1 MPPWMSGDSG
11 RQSMQMLGRCSACWP
26 SCRSPVQCRGICVRP
41 QAAAEVLNKEQMAEM
56 MMAAGRKQYGSCWA
70 YRALGRQVPA
80 QRVADPGNIDA
91 ARLSLLA
98 E

>member
-1 MPPWMSGDSG
+1 M
-11 RQSMQMLGRCSACWP
+11 RA
-26 SCRSPVQCRGICVRP
+26 
-41 QAAAEVLNKEQMAEM
+41 QAATEALNKGQMAEM

-80 QRVADPGNIDA
+80 QQVANPGNIDA
-91 ARLSLLA
+91 ARLSPPA